1 MLSFRNMIYNQDTW
15 KVIKTWNTASRYK
28 HGTNCKWWV
37 YRLIHCYQYTL
48 QRLEALNLVEKKM
61 ATMAVPLPKQNC
73 HWIWEMTSDKSTL
86 LFHQL
91 NFSLLLQKVYLW
103 TRNLS
108 HFEQFCKLHSFNLFS
123 IFKPTTDL

>member
-15 KVIKTWNTASRYK
+15 KAIKTWNTASRNKY
-28 HGTNCKWWV
+28 GTKCKWWV

-61 ATMAVPLPKQNC
+61 ATMAVAVPKQNC

-86 LFHQL
+86 LFQL
-91 NFSLLLQKVYLW
+91 NFSLLLQKVFLEPEIYL
-103 TRNLS
+103 TMSNFIS
-108 HFEQFCKLHSFNLFS
+108 YIHFSQSS
-123 IFKPTTDL
+123 IKGKCYV